1 MNINS
6 SDNSN
11 TKFTVI
17 NLIKSKKNAFL
28 GILLAALTFA
38 ISYYIDQLP
47 KKSIVQPNI
56 IEHFDLTAFEQT
68 SALQDFQTLL
78 DNEETL
84 VWHEIEQ
91 ASGMSKKQIIAI
103 KSEKS
108 WQKNYA
114 ENIKNLKEKKHSDHK
129 ISQKNIELIKRMI
142 HLCGLDS
149 NKIEIV
155 SSNGFSPA
163 AATDIV
169 LFVNPEK
176 FDALSPNIQKFV
188 LVHEMSHIIN
198 RDHSTRCIL
207 EDMQENQKDNERL
220 EHAINHI
227 KYFSETRADVFA
239 ILQGQEFAQGQID
252 FMEQCLKL
260 HGNKPGRSH
269 PSNGER
275 LAMGQKLLA
284 MIEHKNNSQ
293 A

>member
-1 MNINS
+1 MNFNLKRS
-6 SDNSN
+6 SIIC
-11 TKFTVI
+11 V
-17 NLIKSKKNAFL
+17 AL
-28 GILLAALTFA
+28 GMLLLAYGIYQT
-38 ISYYIDQLP
+38 Q
-47 KKSIVQPNI
+47 KNTSIEPNLNARI
-56 IEHFDLTAFEQT
+56 DLTAFEQT

-84 VWHEIEQ
+84 VWQEIER
-91 ASGMSKKQIIAI
+91 ASGMSKKQIIAL

-108 WQKNYA
+108 WQKYYA
-114 ENIKNLKEKKHSDHK
+114 EDIKNLKEKKQSDQT
-129 ISQKNIELIKRMI
+129 ISPKTMQFIKQMFD
-142 HLCGLDS
+142 LCGLDS
-149 NKIEIV
+149 NKVEIV

-169 LFVNPEK
+169 LFINPEK

-198 RDHSTRCIL
+198 QDHSTRFIL

-239 ILQGQEFAQGQID
+239 ILQGQEFAQGQIE

-284 MIEHKNNSQ
+284 LIEHKNNSQ